1 MSKNL
6 LISYVVNKKLPGKEL
21 RTTLL
26 KAINFLNKDVK
37 VPLGIK
43 VNNQTPKIIS
53 TQPNNN
59 NYTTVQ
65 QNSGGFFSG

>member
-43 VNNQTPKIIS
+43 VNNQTPKIRS

-59 NYTTVQ
+59 NDTNVQ

>member
-53 TQPNNN
+53 TQPNSN
-59 NYTTVQ
+59 NYTNMQ

>member
-59 NYTTVQ
+59 NYTNVQ